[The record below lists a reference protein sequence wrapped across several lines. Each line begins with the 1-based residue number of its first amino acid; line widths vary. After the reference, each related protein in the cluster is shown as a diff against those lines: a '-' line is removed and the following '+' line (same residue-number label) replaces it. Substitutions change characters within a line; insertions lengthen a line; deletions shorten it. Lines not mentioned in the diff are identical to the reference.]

1 MADKTEK
8 VEKTVDGVTPTE
20 PKAVTMAYVGPNLV
34 KYGLTTNQVYMQG
47 IPDRVK
53 ALPDEVKNVL
63 VRLFVP
69 TTQLG
74 AALAD
79 VKAKGKAL
87 NALFET
93 AKGFRKEN
101 E

>member
-1 MADKTEK
+1 MADKVEK
-8 VEKTVDGVTPTE
+8 VEKTVDIATQTE
-20 PKAVTMAYVGPNLV
+20 PKSVTVAYVGPNLI

-47 IPDRVK
+47 VPERVK
-53 ALPDEVKNVL
+53 ELPDDVKNVL

-74 AALAD
+74 TALTD
-79 VKAKGKAL
+79 VKTKGKAL